1 MRVCTL
7 HTVIQPGCMMMIDT
21 LNDTGSSATITP
33 KDLSGGTMSPT
44 PSHFILMS
52 PLDCRCALSGL
63 YPLQHPHARSRNSS
77 VHIWSSSL
85 QRHLDSGDIAGTRE
99 RGEKKVGRTK
109 SPRALGWRHLLGGFS
124 SPVISSGMMR
134 VQLKCPLVSLRGC
147 LFKVLQK

>member
-1 MRVCTL
+1 MGIISPLCMRVCTL

-52 PLDCRCALSGL
+52 PLDCRCALSGP

-99 RGEKKVGRTK
+99 RGGKKSWPDQKPKGTRMTT
-109 SPRALGWRHLLGGFS
+109 PIRRFQLTCHLKWYDES
-124 SPVISSGMMR
+124 AA
-134 VQLKCPLVSLRGC
+134 
-147 LFKVLQK
+147 